1 MREKNWDKYEVALLI
16 EAFLAIENGAD
27 KISILQEL
35 SLQLR
40 KMAKIDGF
48 DIDDKF
54 RNLNGMQWQLGFI
67 KLAFN
72 GSSWENRK
80 PPKLFIEGVATYKE
94 NREEYLRILGEA
106 KEKIRQ
112 GAKEMTAD
120 ENKQSFI
127 KWFEVFDGRKCT
139 VELFL
144 DHFEKVSSYA
154 KKYNISKS
162 DFWEIKNVKYF
173 NSIRTSLS
181 GNRIFKFTHP
191 KLFSF
196 FEKWGKL
203 YALFL
208 KDKYPTQD
216 QRREDDHKKEE
227 LAVVEPIQEK
237 VITISDEPV
246 ETTED
251 VGQEF
256 SKWLLSEGLS
266 ESSSRS
272 YLGSLRSASDYAQEH
287 SILDKAIFAF
297 GKEEL
302 PEAVRTILKDE
313 EFARYNVEQH
323 NRFSA
328 ALKKYVVFQ
337 CGESALALLGGR
349 KARVKEVEG
358 KERKQKR
365 NYMQVEC
372 PSQLAIILDRSFA
385 YGFALNIPNDM
396 LRLKSLAS
404 MFGIELVD
412 DEELLKQQILAH
424 GLRIDDVVY
433 FFNDSFYT
441 ELGEKIEQVFSTGY
455 DVIFYEA
462 FINNNQIWADENHV
476 VDSLILRE
484 LMYRC
489 DNSLFFGKT
498 CVVKSEK
505 LTEAEAVVKEIQRI
519 ASGNVLV
526 CVDEAVNQ
534 LPYIPEDK
542 IKFHLSVNRWFVR
555 NESNIYADVT
565 KFLYSAEEKQ
575 AILDYIQTN
584 CQENGYAS
592 IVDIPLGH
600 LMENNDLF
608 TENAFFNA
616 VFNLFLYD
624 DYYLNGK
631 IVTKEKNG
639 IDATALVE
647 NYCRS
652 KERCTVEEL
661 VKFVKDITGE
671 GTRRYALEG
680 AYNSMIRIDENTFV
694 ADSFLTFDV
703 AEIDTLLEQYIKDE
717 FDAITSIS
725 VFTLFPSCGMGWNYY
740 ILESYV
746 YRFSQKFR
754 LSNYNFNDKNAG
766 IIVSRKCLL
775 TYEEMLAKEVV
786 RKNVP
791 CEKGAIGLHLCQNG
805 FTAKSKMTLYDMV
818 IEKTKKFKGV

>member
-27 KISILQEL
+27 RIFVLQEL

-40 KMAKIDGF
+40 KMAIMGGF

-54 RNLNGMQWQLGFI
+54 RNLNGMQWQLGII
-67 KLAFN
+67 KLAFS
-72 GSSWENRK
+72 GSSLKNRK
-80 PPKLFIEGVATYKE
+80 PPKLFIEVVSIYKD
-94 NREEYLRILGEA
+94 NREQYLQLLKEA
-106 KEKIRQ
+106 RGMIGQ
-112 GAKEMTAD
+112 GAKEMAAD

-127 KWFEVFDGRKCT
+127 KWFQVFDGKKCA
-139 VELFL
+139 VEFFL
-144 DHFEKVSSYA
+144 ENFEKVSAYA
-154 KKYNISKS
+154 NKYAISKS
-162 DFWEIKNVKYF
+162 AFWEIKNVKYF
-173 NSIRTSLS
+173 NSIRTKLS
-181 GNRIFKFTHP
+181 GSRIFKFTHP

-203 YALFL
+203 YTLFL
-208 KDKYPTQD
+208 KDCYPIPEQ
-216 QRREDDHKKEE
+216 KKEE
-227 LAVVEPIQEK
+227 PVDMELLNGDVSTNDNATIETVEDI
-237 VITISDEPV
+237 
-246 ETTED
+246 
-251 VGQEF
+251 GQVF
-256 SKWLLSEGLS
+256 SKWLLEQGLS

-272 YLGSLRSASDYAQEH
+272 YLGGVRSASDYAQEH
-287 SILDKAIFAF
+287 SILDKAIFDLD
-297 GKEEL
+297 KEEL
-302 PEAVRTILKDE
+302 PGAIRKILTDE

-337 CGESALALLGGR
+337 CGSGALSLLGGR
-349 KARVKEVEG
+349 EPVKQEG
-358 KERKQKR
+358 QRKTRKRQK
-365 NYMQVEC
+365 NVVQVEC
-372 PSQLAIILDRSFA
+372 PAQLAMILDRSFA
-385 YGFALNIPNDM
+385 YGFGINIPNDM
-396 LRLKSLAS
+396 LRLKSFAS
-404 MFGIELVD
+404 IFGVELVE
-412 DEELLKQQILAH
+412 DEELLKQQIIAH
-424 GLRIDDVVY
+424 GLRIDDTVY
-433 FFNDSFYT
+433 FFNEEFYT
-441 ELGEKIEQVFSTGY
+441 ELREKVELVFNAGY
-455 DVIFYEA
+455 DVIFYDA
-462 FINNNQIWADENHV
+462 FIKINQSWADENHV
-476 VDSLILRE
+476 IDPLILRE
-484 LMYRC
+484 LIGRC
-489 DNSLFFGKT
+489 DSSLFFGKT

-505 LTEAEAVVKEIQRI
+505 LTEAEAVIKEIQRI
-519 ASGNVLV
+519 ALGGVLV
-526 CVDEAVNQ
+526 YVDEIINQ

-639 IDATALVE
+639 IDAIDLVE
-647 NYCRS
+647 NYCKS

-661 VKFVKDITGE
+661 VEFVKDITGE

-680 AYNSMIRIDENTFV
+680 AYNSMIRIDEDTFV
-694 ADSFLTFDV
+694 ADLFLTFDV
-703 AEIDTLLEQYIKDE
+703 AGIDTLLEQYIKDE

-791 CEKGAIGLHLCQNG
+791 CEKGAIGIHLCQNG
-805 FTAKSKMTLYDMV
+805 FTAKSKMTLYDVV